1 MSSWT
6 DWNIVLDEQGGPN
19 HVENYCDAP
28 IIGDTKND
36 EITFESSF
44 YYIGHFSK
52 YIRPGAKRIGF
63 SKYTDKLETT
73 AFRNPDGTIAVIVMN
88 RTEQEL
94 PFTLRFHD
102 ELAENMIPAHAI
114 QTLLIK

>member
-19 HVENYCDAP
+19 HVGNYCDAP

-36 EITFESSF
+36 EIIFESSF

-52 YIRPGAKRIGF
+52 YIRPGAKRIGH

-102 ELAENMIPAHAI
+102 NLAENMIPAHAI